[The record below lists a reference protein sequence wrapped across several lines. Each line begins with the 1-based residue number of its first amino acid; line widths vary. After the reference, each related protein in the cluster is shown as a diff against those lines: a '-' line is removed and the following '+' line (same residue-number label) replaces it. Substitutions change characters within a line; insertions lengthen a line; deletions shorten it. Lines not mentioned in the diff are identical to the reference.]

1 MAEDP
6 FPRERVGATLRR
18 MPAYLKL
25 SWRLARDPLL
35 SRARRAAVIA
45 VRAGCCSAIPM

>member
-1 MAEDP
+1 MTEDP

-25 SWRLARDPLL
+25 SWRLARDPPGIC
-35 SRARRAAVIA
+35 AA
-45 VRAGCCSAIPM
+45 